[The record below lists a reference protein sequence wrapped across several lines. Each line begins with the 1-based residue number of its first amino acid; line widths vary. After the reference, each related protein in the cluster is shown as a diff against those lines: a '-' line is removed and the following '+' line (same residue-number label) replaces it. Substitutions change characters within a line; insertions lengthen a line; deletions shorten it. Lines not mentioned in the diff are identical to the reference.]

1 VIEREPKN
9 IVLIRHWTDDG
20 IMMHHPNSSEVWEES
35 YSFSSSSSLLFRGVV
50 VKEKYSRFIVSLILI
65 SSGDSDTDESFRA
78 SFCCGIMR
86 SLFSDGWTCAFAK
99 QSKKSSALAS

>member
-1 VIEREPKN
+1 MDTVVPTDELP
-9 IVLIRHWTDDG
+9 IRG
-20 IMMHHPNSSEVWEES
+20 GGYE
-35 YSFSSSSSLLFRGVV
+35 
-50 VKEKYSRFIVSLILI
+50 YSRFIVSLILI

-86 SLFSDGWTCAFAK
+86 SLFSDGWTCAFAQ